1 MSPPNSAI
9 DGSDKNDDWIS
20 AFDNFLDNDNEN
32 HSDEPLESIHPA
44 PVENPTKE
52 TPSPLGVIT
61 VAINSTSFEETIKN
75 GQARTGTENKYCG
88 SSNSSIQSEK
98 APPAKSKVVADSD
111 SAEARAQARSERKRS
126 REKQRRTDVN
136 AQFNALTALLR
147 QIEADDVDD
156 DTDDGPQKKRKLA
169 ALLGSMGTGS
179 ATNRVDLIARTI
191 VVLEHLRSLNGK
203 RRDEVVELKKK
214 LEETQTALREASKK
228 DMSGDA
234 LKPQEKVMMMVPMMV
249 SPDHLQGG
257 CPYPLSY
264 MPQPP
269 GGGVPAPAFC
279 PVPQH
284 PSAPGPAPPT
294 PTPSS
299 SHTMMQHTQMPNGF
313 PSGMPNGAYP
323 TMFAANPYFNHKMAM
338 PPTSAQAPA
347 PVPTNG
353 VPIQAM
359 PHPGMQQN
367 PHGAPMV
374 APAPS
379 TQPPTPNHGGGNLAH
394 CA

>member
-9 DGSDKNDDWIS
+9 DESDKNDDWIS

-61 VAINSTSFEETIKN
+61 VAINSTSSEETIKN

-98 APPAKSKVVADSD
+98 APPAKNKVVADSD

-234 LKPQEKVMMMVPMMV
+234 LKPQEKVSSDSCPASDKIPCGSSYV
-249 SPDHLQGG
+249 SH
-257 CPYPLSY
+257 
-264 MPQPP
+264 
-269 GGGVPAPAFC
+269 
-279 PVPQH
+279 
-284 PSAPGPAPPT
+284 
-294 PTPSS
+294 
-299 SHTMMQHTQMPNGF
+299 
-313 PSGMPNGAYP
+313 
-323 TMFAANPYFNHKMAM
+323 
-338 PPTSAQAPA
+338 
-347 PVPTNG
+347 
-353 VPIQAM
+353 
-359 PHPGMQQN
+359 
-367 PHGAPMV
+367 
-374 APAPS
+374 
-379 TQPPTPNHGGGNLAH
+379 
-394 CA
+394 